1 MHSFDEL
8 TAIRWGVELC
18 RALDVV
24 HASGVVHRDVT
35 LRNVFIHSTS
45 RAETPELK
53 LIDFALAKRLEHA
66 PAEAAKPLSVP
77 TDPGLIAGTPRYT
90 APEIVLGKSID
101 CRADLYSLG
110 ICLYTMIC
118 GRDPF
123 AERKEITA
131 VLEAHAD
138 VLPPPLARFARDV
151 SDELERVVMR
161 LIEKSPGDRFGSAM
175 DTAEALL
182 RCGEAIRARG
192 VSQHIRVE
200 EAGETINLD
209 RSRNRKSRSVFR
221 PGEQC
226 GKYVIKQLMDRGGFS
241 EVYEA
246 RSTGVPARS
255 VALKVLKR
263 DFATDEKRR
272 EKFLKEINLLATISH
287 PNMVTVFDA
296 GEHDGNWWMAMEL
309 LVGSNLRHYM
319 AEHPGPVPVQ
329 QGFAW
334 ALQVAEAIREAHRI
348 GILHCDLKPDNV
360 FITHQGDAR
369 VLDAGLAK
377 LVSETQRR
385 THSHLN
391 GTIAYISPEALMSM
405 PLDARCD
412 VYSWAHLVIEMLCGR
427 HAYSDPKPPHNLPE
441 GTALAICH
449 AKKRLPSRSEL
460 GPHVPQELWDLLD
473 RCAAKDVDRRPSN
486 MGEVCDKLE
495 EIAESWASAHYV
507 NEFLNDSRQVKGLVH
522 TVVGLCGLILA
533 SALFGAA
540 LAWRYAP
547 PDIDATIAR
556 IFGLKNAPVA
566 SEQSA
571 AEGAP

>member
-1 MHSFDEL
+1 MSAEEKVRRLVPLPRVDRKFHLTGLLARGGTCDIFKGTHRDLDVPIALKIVNSQCAEDEEQQARLRYEGRLLSRYRSVYIPHCYDRGVAEDGRPFIVEEFLSGETLQELFDQMHSFDEL

-226 GKYVIKQLMDRGGFS
+226 GKYVIKQLMDRGG
-241 EVYEA
+241 
-246 RSTGVPARS
+246 
-255 VALKVLKR
+255 
-263 DFATDEKRR
+263 
-272 EKFLKEINLLATISH
+272 
-287 PNMVTVFDA
+287 
-296 GEHDGNWWMAMEL
+296 
-309 LVGSNLRHYM
+309 
-319 AEHPGPVPVQ
+319 
-329 QGFAW
+329 
-334 ALQVAEAIREAHRI
+334 
-348 GILHCDLKPDNV
+348 
-360 FITHQGDAR
+360 
-369 VLDAGLAK
+369 
-377 LVSETQRR
+377 
-385 THSHLN
+385 
-391 GTIAYISPEALMSM
+391 
-405 PLDARCD
+405 
-412 VYSWAHLVIEMLCGR
+412 
-427 HAYSDPKPPHNLPE
+427 
-441 GTALAICH
+441 
-449 AKKRLPSRSEL
+449 
-460 GPHVPQELWDLLD
+460 
-473 RCAAKDVDRRPSN
+473 
-486 MGEVCDKLE
+486 
-495 EIAESWASAHYV
+495 
-507 NEFLNDSRQVKGLVH
+507 
-522 TVVGLCGLILA
+522 
-533 SALFGAA
+533 
-540 LAWRYAP
+540 
-547 PDIDATIAR
+547 
-556 IFGLKNAPVA
+556 
-566 SEQSA
+566 
-571 AEGAP
+571 